1 MKTIDEAI
9 KNGNFRQIYLFCGEE
24 AYLKKQYR
32 DKLKN
37 AMVAADDN
45 MNFSAFEGKNIN
57 PKELIDLAETLP
69 FFAERRLILIENS
82 GMFKSAA
89 EEFAE
94 YLKTIPDTTHFL
106 FVEEDVDKRSKM
118 YKTVKNTGSIIE
130 FARQNQDILVRWI
143 SGRIKREN
151 KNISS
156 QAMQLFLSMVGD
168 DMENIDK
175 ELEKLICYCLEK
187 ESILP
192 EDVEAVCS
200 GKVNN
205 QIFDMVNAIA
215 MKNQRQALQLY
226 YDLLEL
232 KEPSMR
238 ILFLIARQFQI
249 LLHVKDLKRQG
260 FDANTIAAKAGIP
273 PFAVKR
279 NLQQAASFDIKQLEE
294 AIRDAVSAE
303 EDIKTG
309 KMQDQMAVELL
320 IMKYSTK
327 KTPV

>member
-1 MKTIDEAI
+1 MRTIDEAI
-9 KNGNFRQIYLFCGEE
+9 KNGKFRQIYLFCGEE

-45 MNFSAFEGKNIN
+45 MNYSAFEGKNIN

-82 GMFKSAA
+82 GMFKNAA

-106 FVEEDVDKRSKM
+106 FVEEDIDKRSKM

-130 FARQNQDILVRWI
+130 FTRQNQDILVRWI

-151 KNISS
+151 KNIST
-156 QAMQLFLSMVGD
+156 QAMQLFLSMTGD

-187 ESILP
+187 
-192 EDVEAVCS
+192 D
-200 GKVNN
+200 
-205 QIFDMVNAIA
+205 
-215 MKNQRQALQLY
+215 
-226 YDLLEL
+226 
-232 KEPSMR
+232 
-238 ILFLIARQFQI
+238 
-249 LLHVKDLKRQG
+249 
-260 FDANTIAAKAGIP
+260 
-273 PFAVKR
+273 
-279 NLQQAASFDIKQLEE
+279 
-294 AIRDAVSAE
+294 RD
-303 EDIKTG
+303 
-309 KMQDQMAVELL
+309 
-320 IMKYSTK
+320 
-327 KTPV
+327 

>member
-1 MKTIDEAI
+1 MKTIDEDI
-9 KNGNFRQIYLFCGEE
+9 KNGTYRQVYLFCGEE
-24 AYLKKQYR
+24 AYLKRQYR

-69 FFAERRLILIENS
+69 FFADRRLILIENS
-82 GMFKSAA
+82 GMLKNAA
-89 EEFAE
+89 DEFAE
-94 YLKTIPDTTHFL
+94 YLKTIPETTHFL
-106 FVEEDVDKRSKM
+106 FVEEEIDKRSKM
-118 YKTVKNTGSIIE
+118 YKAVKNAGNIVE
-130 FARQNQDILVRWI
+130 FSRQSQDILVRWI

-151 KNISS
+151 KNISN
-156 QAMQLFLSMVGD
+156 QAMQLFLSMTGD

-175 ELEKLICYCLEK
+175 ELEKLICYCLNK

-215 MKNQRQALQLY
+215 MKNQSQALQLY

-249 LLHVKDLKRQG
+249 LLNVKNLKSKG

-279 NLQQAASFDIKQLEE
+279 NLQQAASFDLQQLKE
-294 AIRDAVSAE
+294 ALEDAVAAE
-303 EDIKTG
+303 ADIKTG
-309 KMQDQMAVELL
+309 RMTDQMAVELL